1 MSEPPEGE
9 VDCSVKVVS
18 CQNMAAYQ
26 FYHPPPPSR
35 ALDNYTYLSEGL
47 GSIPRGGGGGGGQ
60 PGAKV
65 AFTELTLYLETE
77 TEETDRQIGSR
88 TAKAEL
94 DRNRQ
99 IHRREEN
106 KTVNDI

>member
-1 MSEPPEGE
+1 MSEPAEGE

-26 FYHPPPPSR
+26 FYHPSPPSR

-47 GSIPRGGGGGGGQ
+47 GSIPGGEGGDQ

-65 AFTELTLYLETE
+65 AFTELTLYLGTD
-77 TEETDRQIGSR
+77 TEETHSGLVHGQPRQ
-88 TAKAEL
+88 
-94 DRNRQ
+94 N
-99 IHRREEN
+99 
-106 KTVNDI
+106 